1 MTTVIKK
8 GGKRQAF
15 VSNKIRRAV
24 TRAAK
29 EARLSS
35 AKIKNLLKEVAEPVI
50 AFYKKKK
57 LVKSVDIRR
66 ALLGRLDRKA
76 KSVSASWR
84 RYQNR
89 KK

>member
-15 VSNKIRRAV
+15 VPNKIRKSV
-24 TRAAK
+24 VMAAK
-29 EARLSS
+29 EARLSP
-35 AKIKNLLKEVAEPVI
+35 AKIKSLLKEVAEPVI
-50 AFYKKKK
+50 AFYRKKK

-66 ALLGRLDRKA
+66 ALLGRLDRKVKA
-76 KSVSASWR
+76 VSASWR
-84 RYQNR
+84 KYQSR